1 MTGDTAGVG
10 FKLKGVSGLLALTY
24 SKSDKREAGRVVM
37 MEPGA
42 GVLCIGV
49 VWNVFVNLPDES
61 LSLVLKWLSSVWFSS
76 VPMCLGS
83 WGLIM

>member
-1 MTGDTAGVG
+1 MGMGTSGNVCLTGDMAGVG
-10 FKLKGVSGLLALTY
+10 LKGVSGLLVLTY

-61 LSLVLKWLSSVWFSS
+61 LSLVLRWLSSV
-76 VPMCLGS
+76 
-83 WGLIM
+83 